1 MVKFTKISIN
11 VKKLSSLGGG
21 GGGGGGGGWQWVA
34 LQKKTFYSSL
44 NHVFK
49 KGSDIFRKRI

>member
-21 GGGGGGGGWQWVA
+21 GGGWQWVA
-34 LQKKTFYSSL
+34 LQKKTFYSNL
-44 NHVFK
+44 NHGFK

>member
-21 GGGGGGGGWQWVA
+21 GGGGGWQWVA
-34 LQKKTFYSSL
+34 LQKKTFYSNL
-44 NHVFK
+44 NHGFK
-49 KGSDIFRKRI
+49 KGSDIFRKGI